1 MLDVTWNLFYQTGNI
16 ETYLLLKELEQQG
29 EAGREQEQNEPTRSS
44 GGESI
49 DLPSV

>member
-1 MLDVTWNLFYQTGNI
+1 MTWNLFCQTGNI

-29 EAGREQEQNEPTRSS
+29 ELTQEENEQASS
-44 GGESI
+44 SKLESM